1 VSSSFVVVVVV
12 SQRAPVALHRSRE
25 RERKRE
31 SVCVYLSQRDRE
43 RELGRG
49 NATCWREV
57 EEGED
62 TEKSVAEDGGKNNK
76 GTSVGMAGSS
86 QQHQQQPWPSPRHF
100 RSLLSITRPTVSLLP
115 VNALYPI
122 SSSSSSS
129 CEYCS
134 CLTFSGSE
142 V

>member
-1 VSSSFVVVVVV
+1 
-12 SQRAPVALHRSRE
+12 
-25 RERKRE
+25 
-31 SVCVYLSQRDRE
+31 
-43 RELGRG
+43 
-49 NATCWREV
+49 V

-86 QQHQQQPWPSPRHF
+86 QQQPWPSPRHF

-122 SSSSSSS
+122 FSSSSSSSSSS
-129 CEYCS
+129 CEYCT
-134 CLTFSGSE
+134 CVTYSGSE
-142 V
+142 L

>member
-1 VSSSFVVVVVV
+1 VGVCFC
-12 SQRAPVALHRSRE
+12 HRE
-25 RERKRE
+25 T
-31 SVCVYLSQRDRE
+31 E

-86 QQHQQQPWPSPRHF
+86 QQQPWPSPRHF

-115 VNALYPI
+115 VNALYAI
-122 SSSSSSS
+122 SSSSSYS
-129 CEYCS
+129 CAYCNMLDMFWLGTLS
-134 CLTFSGSE
+134 VGVFGG
-142 V
+142 